1 MNENDIDVV
10 TNYCEKARERTF
22 RKTKSKLVDKFE
34 KLQHQLSKK
43 RQENNFF
50 KNAVLNLTDRELP
63 NNQMDLLNLG
73 PKFVPTVKKIPF
85 MDIITTTEIKAIE
98 LEKKEKPFE
107 AERLRQSVQ
116 QKKAKKPTS
125 NLTKDQSVALRELKT
140 DNNFD
145 VYPFDKGSGF
155 VIINH
160 EDALKRIEDQIG
172 HTKKVNR
179 DPTKSCLLY
188 TSPSPRDRG

>member
-73 PKFVPTVKKIPF
+73 PKS
-85 MDIITTTEIKAIE
+85 D
-98 LEKKEKPFE
+98 
-107 AERLRQSVQ
+107 RL
-116 QKKAKKPTS
+116 T
-125 NLTKDQSVALRELKT
+125 
-140 DNNFD
+140 
-145 VYPFDKGSGF
+145 G
-155 VIINH
+155 
-160 EDALKRIEDQIG
+160 
-172 HTKKVNR
+172 
-179 DPTKSCLLY
+179 
-188 TSPSPRDRG
+188 

>member
-1 MNENDIDVV
+1 M
-10 TNYCEKARERTF
+10 
-22 RKTKSKLVDKFE
+22 
-34 KLQHQLSKK
+34 
-43 RQENNFF
+43 
-50 KNAVLNLTDRELP
+50 LNLTDRELP

-116 QKKAKKPTS
+116 QILKKAKKPTS

-179 DPTKSCLLY
+179 DPTKSLVSNFQRTLRKMKKEEKFSDRLYRQLYPTCLLY
-188 TSPSPRDRG
+188 TSPSPRDLSTSRMPSSA